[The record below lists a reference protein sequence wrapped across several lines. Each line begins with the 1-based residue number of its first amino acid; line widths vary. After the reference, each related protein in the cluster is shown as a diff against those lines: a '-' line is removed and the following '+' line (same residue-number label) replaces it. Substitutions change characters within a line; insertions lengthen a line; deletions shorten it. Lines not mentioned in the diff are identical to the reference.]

1 MSEDKSLEKLKAAKE
16 KWEQGSVQKT
26 LSKAPE
32 RRKVFTSISDIPVER
47 LYTPLDV
54 AHLDYERD
62 LGFPGEYPFTRGVQ
76 PTMYRGRFWT
86 MRQYAGFGSA
96 RESNERYRY
105 LLEQGQTGLS
115 VAFDLPTQAG
125 YDSDHPLSMGEV
137 GKVGVAI
144 DSIEDMRVLF
154 DSIPLDKVTTS
165 MTINAPATVL
175 LAMYLAIAEEQGVP
189 FGKVGGTVQNDI
201 LKEITVRGQ
210 YIYPPKPSMRLTV
223 DLIDYCFK
231 EVPKWNSISISGYHI
246 REAGSTAGQ
255 EMAFTL
261 ADGIAYVQACVDRG
275 MAVDSFAPRLSFFF
289 NSFTNVLEEVAKFR
303 AGRRYWAK
311 VMKERFGAKDPRSMM
326 MRYHVQTGGVTLTA
340 QQPINNVV
348 RVALQAYAAALGGCQ
363 SLHTNSY
370 DEALCLP
377 TQEAVTVALR
387 TQQIVAEESG
397 AADTIDPLAG
407 CYFVEAMTDRIE
419 AEIED
424 YIKKIDA
431 MGGTLAAIEQG
442 FVQKEIQNSAYRFQ
456 REIESGERVYVG
468 INKYTME
475 EPPPSN
481 LLKVDMSVGEV
492 EAAKLKKLRA
502 ERDAA
507 KWKAALDHLRD
518 VSQSEA
524 NVMPAVIEAVKARAT
539 VGEICDVWRGI
550 YGEYRPKEFV

>member
-1 MSEDKSLEKLKAAKE
+1 MFDKETIKKIKAERE
-16 KWEQGSVQKT
+16 KWEQGPVQKT
-26 LSKAPE
+26 LAKAPE
-32 RRKVFTSISDIPVER
+32 RRPAFTSISNIPVER
-47 LYTPLDV
+47 LYTPDD
-54 AHLDYERD
+54 ATGMDYDRD
-62 LGFPGEYPFTRGVQ
+62 LGFPGQYPFTRGVQ
-76 PTMYRGRFWT
+76 PTMYRGRYWT

-96 RESNERYRY
+96 KESNARYRY
-105 LLEQGQTGLS
+105 LLGQGQTGLS

-125 YDSDHPLSMGEV
+125 YDSDHALSMGEV

-144 DSIEDMRVLF
+144 DSIEDMKVLF
-154 DSIPLDKVTTS
+154 EGIPLDKVTTS

-175 LAMYLAIAEEQGVP
+175 LAMYLAIAEEQGV
-189 FGKVGGTVQNDI
+189 GYDKVGGTVQNDI

-210 YIYPPKPSMRLTV
+210 YIFPPKPSMRLTV
-223 DLIDYCFK
+223 DLIEYCFK
-231 EVPKWNSISISGYHI
+231 NVPKWNSISISGYHI

-261 ADGIAYVQACVDRG
+261 ADGIAYVQACVERG
-275 MAVDSFAPRLSFFF
+275 MAVDSFGPRLSFFF
-289 NSFTNVLEEVAKFR
+289 NAFTNVLEEVAKFR
-303 AGRRYWAK
+303 AARRYWAR

-340 QQPINNVV
+340 QQPLNNVV

-377 TQEAVTVALR
+377 TQQAVTVALR
-387 TQQIVAEESG
+387 TQQVVAEESG

-407 CYFVEAMTDRIE
+407 SYFVEAMTDKIE
-419 AEIED
+419 AEIDE

-431 MGGTLAAIEQG
+431 MGGTLTAIEQG
-442 FVQKEIQNSAYRFQ
+442 FIQKEIQNSAYRFQ
-456 REIESGERVYVG
+456 KEIESGERVYVG

-475 EPPPSN
+475 EPPPTN
-481 LLKVDMSVGEV
+481 LLRVDMSVGEI
-492 EAAKLKKLRA
+492 ESDKLKKLRA
-502 ERDAA
+502 GRDQA
-507 KWKAALDHLRD
+507 KCQKALDQLREISRSSD
-518 VSQSEA
+518 

-550 YGEYRPKEFV
+550 FGEYRPKEFV